1 MIAQFSTYVETE
13 NIFYQ
18 IIYSIHIFVSYDG
31 ILILL
36 FLIFY
41 MNSYFRWV
49 HTVMQIKDS
58 SEESQVPV
66 IICTNQ
72 ILRLVSDRG

>member
-1 MIAQFSTYVETE
+1 MELSCEFKNLHLRLQG
-13 NIFYQ
+13 
-18 IIYSIHIFVSYDG
+18 H
-31 ILILL
+31 
-36 FLIFY
+36 Y

-72 ILRLVSDRG
+72 ILRLVSDR

>member
-1 MIAQFSTYVETE
+1 MELSCEF
-13 NIFYQ
+13 
-18 IIYSIHIFVSYDG
+18 
-31 ILILL
+31 ILYLTL
-36 FLIFY
+36 KKQGNF
-41 MNSYFRWV
+41 MNNHFRWV

-72 ILRLVSDRG
+72 ILRLVRGQTYS

>member
-1 MIAQFSTYVETE
+1 MELSCEFKNLHLRLQG
-13 NIFYQ
+13 
-18 IIYSIHIFVSYDG
+18 H
-31 ILILL
+31 
-36 FLIFY
+36 Y